1 MTILAGLLLSHDMKG
16 GVGLQVPASVVFLAY
31 YVQIALLQYSL
42 NGGKDH
48 SGMISW
54 KHRY

>member
-1 MTILAGLLLSHDMKG
+1 MTILAGLLLSHDMRG
-16 GVGLQVPASVVFLAY
+16 GFRLQVPASVVFLAY
-31 YVQIALLQYSL
+31 YVQIALLQYFM

-48 SGMISW
+48 FGMISW